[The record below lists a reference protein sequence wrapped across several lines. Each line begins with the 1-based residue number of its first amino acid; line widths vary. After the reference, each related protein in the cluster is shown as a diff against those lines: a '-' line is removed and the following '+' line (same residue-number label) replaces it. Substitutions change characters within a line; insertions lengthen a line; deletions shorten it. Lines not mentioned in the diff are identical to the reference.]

1 MNQDTIDGAQEIEK
15 IARNVLIGSKAWGK
29 FPTPVDQ
36 IVSYAELQVASGV
49 DLSQVEPSFFTK
61 KLHSLKRAL
70 SKVLAAV
77 DLREKTI
84 YLDLSQ
90 RQERQSFNKLH
101 ETGHKAL
108 IWQRDTY
115 IHLDDEITLDPDTDE
130 LFERQASWFASDALF
145 QLERFE
151 DEAARLPLTIKS
163 PIALAKTFGGSR
175 HASLRRYVAK
185 SKKRCALLVL
195 EKPMM
200 NGEFSAEVRNYF
212 QSPSFTTEFGLL
224 EWPSKC
230 GLDFQFIKEAKFG
243 AKFHEKGQITL
254 AVANGE
260 FVAFGY
266 HYFNNTYNIFVLLL
280 PPGEKIRSRTTIV
293 AR

>member
-1 MNQDTIDGAQEIEK
+1 MDGEQEIGK
-15 IARNVLIGSKAWGK
+15 IARNVLVGSKAWGK
-29 FPTPVDQ
+29 LPTPVDQ
-36 IVSYAELQVASGV
+36 IVSYAELQVATGV
-49 DLSQVEPSFFTK
+49 DLSKVEPGFFTA
-61 KLHSLKRAL
+61 KLHSLQRAL

-90 RQERQSFNKLH
+90 RPERQRFNKLH

-108 IWQRDTY
+108 TWQRDTY
-115 IHLDDEITLDPDTDE
+115 IHLDDENSLDPDTDE

-151 DEAARLPLTIKS
+151 DEAAKLPLTIKS
-163 PIALAKTFGGSR
+163 PLALSKLFGGSR
-175 HASLRRYVAK
+175 HACLRRYVEK

-195 EKPMM
+195 KKPQT
-200 NGEFSAEVRNYF
+200 NGEFHAEIRNYF
-212 QSPSFTTEFGLL
+212 QSPSFTSEFGVLQ
-224 EWPSKC
+224 WPSKF
-230 GLDFQFIKEAKFG
+230 GLDFQFMKEVKFG
-243 AKFHEKGQITL
+243 ARLHEKGQIAL
-254 AVANGE
+254 AIASGE
-260 FVAFGY
+260 FIEFSY
-266 HYFNNTYNIFVLLL
+266 HYFNNTYNVFVLLL

>member
-1 MNQDTIDGAQEIEK
+1 MKHNTIDGEQEIEK
-15 IARNVLIGSKAWGK
+15 VARNVLIGSKAWGK

-49 DLSQVEPSFFTK
+49 DLSQVEPGFFTK
-61 KLHSLKRAL
+61 KLHSLQRAL

-77 DLREKTI
+77 DLREKII

-90 RQERQSFNKLH
+90 RPERQNFNKLH

-108 IWQRDTY
+108 TWQRDTY
-115 IHLDDEITLDPDTDE
+115 VHLDDENTLDPDADE

-151 DEAARLPLTIKS
+151 DEVAKLPLGIKS
-163 PIALAKTFGGSR
+163 PLALAKTFGGSR
-175 HASLRRYVAK
+175 HACLRRYVAK

-195 EKPMM
+195 EKPKT
-200 NGEFSAEVRNYF
+200 NGEFSADIRNYF
-212 QSPSFTTEFGLL
+212 QSPSFTSEFGALQWGL
-224 EWPSKC
+224 KC
-230 GLDFQFIKEAKFG
+230 GLDFQFMKDAKFG
-243 AKFHEKGQITL
+243 ARLHEKGQITL
-254 AVANGE
+254 AIASGE
-260 FVAFGY
+260 FVTFSY

-293 AR
+293 TR